1 MDPEQLYVI
10 TNTNVFQDKGHN
22 LMSCSSAVANAP
34 VASTT
39 LLGQS
44 ETTLGG
50 SYSDNWT
57 AAHPY
62 AVYLWSNALTGFTPA
77 TGDEVYAAI
86 AAYTETDSAV
96 AIDESNI
103 GLDFYKWLKSI
114 GAVTESGNTKT
125 FKDAR
130 GVARTGNYWP
140 GAYQN

>member
-1 MDPEQLYVI
+1 MDPQQLFVI
-10 TNTNVFQDKGHN
+10 TEPNVFNDMGHN
-22 LMSCSSAVANAP
+22 LMSCTSANTNAP
-34 VASTT
+34 VSPTT

-44 ETTLGG
+44 VANLGG

-57 AAHPY
+57 ASHPY

-77 TGDEVYAAI
+77 TGDDVYAAI
-86 AAYTETDSAV
+86 AAYTETDANV
-96 AIDESNI
+96 KIDASNI
-103 GLDFYKWLKSI
+103 GLDFYEWLKSI
-114 GAVTESGNTKT
+114 GAVTESGSTKT